1 MNREEEETN
10 AFFEQLQGKPPTDG
24 RSPRPGIAALR
35 DALQAQI
42 AIMRSAETATAADLT
57 SEEKERMDA
66 LKQRLIDQGLL
77 GVPVAPVAST
87 MSRIVKRPSLLQHIG
102 EALLG
107 DSWYRP
113 VAFMASVVFGVLV
126 VLKVAFP
133 PALQNTDTLAI
144 DAEREGAATPVI
156 VAPDPA
162 AAVKSLDAKLTKAG
176 AKVLP
181 VKINDKEWS
190 MHIDVPETGDLV
202 AVKKILSGEG
212 VLITEPPPYEVT
224 VKVER

>member
-1 MNREEEETN
+1 MIREEENTN

-42 AIMRSAETATAADLT
+42 ATMRSAETATAADLT
-57 SEEKERMDA
+57 SEEKEHMDA
-66 LKQRLIDQGLL
+66 LKQRLINQGLL
-77 GVPVAPVAST
+77 GVPVTPVVANTKSQ
-87 MSRIVKRPSLLQHIG
+87 IVKQPSLLQRIG

-113 VAFMASVVFGVLV
+113 VAFAASMVFGVLV

-133 PALQNTDTLAI
+133 PSI
-144 DAEREGAATPVI
+144 DIATQVNVERGADTPVI

-162 AAVKSLDAKLTKAG
+162 AATKSLDAKLTDAG
-176 AKVLP
+176 AKVITTN
-181 VKINDKEWS
+181 INAKESS
-190 MHIDVPETGDLV
+190 MHIDVPETGNLV
-202 AVKKILSGEG
+202 AVKKILSDAGIP
-212 VLITEPPPYEVT
+212 ITEPPPYDVT